1 MYAEMAPTSARA
13 ARAARAAPACQSQ
26 EGPQEGMRAVDGGE
40 GALDPA
46 PRRER
51 EHDHDDQEDNDD
63 RDAGV
68 HRRESTELNAC

>member
-13 ARAARAAPACQSQ
+13 ARATPACQSQ
-26 EGPQEGMRAVDGGE
+26 EGPQEGMRALDGGV

-51 EHDHDDQEDNDD
+51 EYDHDDQEYNDD